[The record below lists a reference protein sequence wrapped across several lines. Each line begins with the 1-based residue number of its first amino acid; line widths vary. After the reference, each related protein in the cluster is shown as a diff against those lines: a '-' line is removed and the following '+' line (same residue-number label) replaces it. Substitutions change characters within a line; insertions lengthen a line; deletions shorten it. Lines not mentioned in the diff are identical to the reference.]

1 MSNKYKNV
9 ELVKPSGLEL
19 KDRLVSVNR
28 VTSQKVVEPGLPVV
42 GDENG
47 VVGHG
52 LGKSKDVSEAT
63 RRRWKMLRK
72 FSKNSFEWPSVPH
85 EQKGKFGG
93 ACI

>member
-28 VTSQKVVEPGLPVV
+28 VTKVTRVVELSVSSIVVV

-52 LGKSKDVSEAT
+52 LGKSKDVSEAIK
-63 RRRWKMLRK
+63 RQWKMLRK
-72 FSKNSFEWPSVPH
+72 
-85 EQKGKFGG
+85 
-93 ACI
+93 I